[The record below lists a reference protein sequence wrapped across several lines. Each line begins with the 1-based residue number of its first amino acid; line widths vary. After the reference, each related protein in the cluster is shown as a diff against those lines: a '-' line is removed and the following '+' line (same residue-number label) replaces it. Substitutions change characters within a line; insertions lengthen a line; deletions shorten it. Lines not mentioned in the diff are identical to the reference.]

1 MSGASTAGAFES
13 RSRKKQVWDEKKL
26 LHLLATRHL
35 PAVVYVS
42 PYSRHLV
49 NVDNQ
54 GTCITQTKENTSQ
67 TILPCLRAVS
77 VYLNTPA
84 WKESLAFGVIQ
95 PRVDTLIAS
104 DTRRRVLR
112 QNALETASLENT
124 PEVARAIVDLC
135 LAVFDCCW
143 GHRAEW
149 RHRALWFC
157 FAKYSVEMFGVEDRQ
172 RDPKAVQMQYY
183 KIIRGTLWDT
193 LPVAMDLILS
203 VIDVLRRSNE
213 IQLTPEETLVVNR
226 IFDVLMSPEHTVN
239 GHLNVME
246 YMNRARIRSSK
257 PEISWRLRVFNDLQ
271 KALRKSIK
279 ALNWNDLSD
288 SEYSGL

>member
-1 MSGASTAGAFES
+1 MSGASTAGASES
-13 RSRKKQVWDEKKL
+13 RSRKKEAWDEKKL
-26 LHLLATRHL
+26 LQLLVTRHL
-35 PAVVYVS
+35 PAVVYISPHS
-42 PYSRHLV
+42 PYRHLV
-49 NVDNQ
+49 NNVDNQ
-54 GTCITQTKENTSQ
+54 GASITQ

-279 ALNWNDLSD
+279 ALNWNSILRS
-288 SEYSGL
+288 L